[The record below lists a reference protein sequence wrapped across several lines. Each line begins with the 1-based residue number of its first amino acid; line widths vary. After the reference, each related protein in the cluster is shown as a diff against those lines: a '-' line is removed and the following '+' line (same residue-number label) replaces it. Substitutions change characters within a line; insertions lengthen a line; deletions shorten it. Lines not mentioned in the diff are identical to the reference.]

1 MKKLLLILLCL
12 PMFGFGQDILLL
24 IQHNP
29 KPPSDPIT
37 TGATWFV
44 IAIIVFIFLAIK
56 NFLQNKD

>member
-1 MKKLLLILLCL
+1 MI
-12 PMFGFGQDILLL
+12 GFGQDILLL

-37 TGATWFV
+37 KGATWFV
-44 IAIIVFIFLAIK
+44 IAIIVFIVIGIK